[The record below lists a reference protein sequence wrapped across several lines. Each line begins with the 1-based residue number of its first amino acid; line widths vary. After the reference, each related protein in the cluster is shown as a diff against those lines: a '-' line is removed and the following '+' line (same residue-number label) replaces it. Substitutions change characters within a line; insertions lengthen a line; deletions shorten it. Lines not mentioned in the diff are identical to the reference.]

1 MAVSSCLA
9 RSRTRLASLL
19 YYAPWSPSTAIAP
32 RLDPNKPIEEEQSPY
47 YRHDFFHPTRLWDIL
62 NSRYQIVAKLG
73 HGSGSTVWLARD
85 LRRFRWTE
93 EKFVVVKIGANRQA
107 SLGHGVKDELAI
119 LRRLTDGNRQHMG
132 WNFVR
137 KLRDSFTLGSPN
149 AEHRCIVSEPL
160 REPLWMYCQRFVGN
174 VIPPNVVK
182 VLIRMILEGLDYLH
196 SQCQVIHTDLKTD
209 NIMIRFE
216 DPAIPAEVA
225 DDEYHHPLPQKHLD
239 DGRVIYLSRNG
250 FGPLR
255 EPTGMICITD
265 FDRAVLGT
273 EAHSGCIQADIYRAP
288 ESILDAGFSY
298 PADIWNLGVMLW
310 DLLEGDWLFQ
320 VATKGTHEYD
330 DSLHIAHITAL
341 LGPKPDTFPAGQRTA
356 MFYNPNGNLK
366 HPELV
371 PQDFS
376 FESAITCMEGEE
388 KRLCIEFVKR
398 MLKWLPQERSTAKE
412 LLHDPWLHTGG
423 P

>member
-1 MAVSSCLA
+1 M
-9 RSRTRLASLL
+9 
-19 YYAPWSPSTAIAP
+19 
-32 RLDPNKPIEEEQSPY
+32 
-47 YRHDFFHPTRLWDIL
+47 
-62 NSRYQIVAKLG
+62 
-73 HGSGSTVWLARD
+73 
-85 LRRFRWTE
+85 
-93 EKFVVVKIGANRQA
+93 KIGANRQA

-149 AEHRCIVSEPL
+149 AEHRCTVSEPL

-182 VLIRMILEGLDYLH
+182 VLVRMILEGLDYLH
-196 SQCQVIHTDLKTD
+196 SQCQVIHTGRYHDRIYIMLEQLSDIFVDLKTG

-298 PADIWNLGVMLW
+298 PADIWNLGVM
-310 DLLEGDWLFQ
+310 
-320 VATKGTHEYD
+320 V
-330 DSLHIAHITAL
+330 
-341 LGPKPDTFPAGQRTA
+341 
-356 MFYNPNGNLK
+356 
-366 HPELV
+366 
-371 PQDFS
+371 
-376 FESAITCMEGEE
+376 
-388 KRLCIEFVKR
+388 
-398 MLKWLPQERSTAKE
+398 
-412 LLHDPWLHTGG
+412 
-423 P
+423 